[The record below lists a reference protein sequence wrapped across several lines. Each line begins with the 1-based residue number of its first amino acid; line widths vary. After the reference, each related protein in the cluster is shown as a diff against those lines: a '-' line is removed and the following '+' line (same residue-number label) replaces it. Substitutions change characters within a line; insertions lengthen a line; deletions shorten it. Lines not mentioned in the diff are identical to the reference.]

1 MTLLGQLARDSQM
14 AVVCTIHQPS
24 ASVYEGIDTL
34 LLLTKGCTAYYGPS
48 NGLVEYLGTVG
59 KPVPVGSSLAEH
71 ALNLVNADFTSD
83 DAVDEMIEAWRKRAS
98 PPPMPAV
105 GLSLPVVPARASGG
119 RLMGTLLDKISRTN
133 LSDFSYLCGRAL
145 VYFFLGS
152 STRRCGGSQ
161 TPDALMP
168 PQEHTRNPQIRAPYL
183 PSPHNT
189 RVPSCVE
196 LASRVHSLR
205 SGLCAGARSASGA
218 RNHPLL
224 SDPVH
229 DRHGELEAETIRC
242 THGGGSNQIAFR
254 LRIAL
259 PAQTSWCPPP
269 AWLTRMSCAIEPHEC
284 PQVLFIALP
293 TLNSTCARWPSYQ
306 REIRSGMYGP
316 IAYWTVTSVIS
327 IVASFTLTLFAI
339 PLLYIADDLPGSSF
353 FKVWALLGALTLFI
367 EASAEL
373 MAFAGQEAG
382 TGLQGMV
389 NMHTIQSSGAFQ
401 NPSNIIWPFRIFTY
415 IFPGRFC
422 FSGML
427 TAVFNGWDSDSDFSG
442 AFRLPDAPVWLKESP
457 RGLAAA
463 ANNRSFVCTGES
475 NVCYAS
481 NGPDILRELHV
492 RRTELSTPC
501 PRFLCP
507 PPTVACLVDCV
518 PRAGRI

>member
-1 MTLLGQLARDSQM
+1 LIQ
-14 AVVCTIHQPS
+14 
-24 ASVYEGIDTL
+24 
-34 LLLTKGCTAYYGPS
+34 
-48 NGLVEYLGTVG
+48 
-59 KPVPVGSSLAEH
+59 
-71 ALNLVNADFTSD
+71 F
-83 DAVDEMIEAWRKRAS
+83 MIA
-98 PPPMPAV
+98 
-105 GLSLPVVPARASGG
+105 
-119 RLMGTLLDKISRTN
+119 T
-133 LSDFSYLCGRAL
+133 
-145 VYFFLGS
+145 
-152 STRRCGGSQ
+152 
-161 TPDALMP
+161 
-168 PQEHTRNPQIRAPYL
+168 
-183 PSPHNT
+183 
-189 RVPSCVE
+189 
-196 LASRVHSLR
+196 
-205 SGLCAGARSASGA
+205 
-218 RNHPLL
+218 
-224 SDPVH
+224 
-229 DRHGELEAETIRC
+229 
-242 THGGGSNQIAFR
+242 
-254 LRIAL
+254 
-259 PAQTSWCPPP
+259 
-269 AWLTRMSCAIEPHEC
+269 
-284 PQVLFIALP
+284 VLFIALP

-353 FKVWALLGALTLFI
+353 FKVWALLGVLTLFI

-481 NGPDILRELHV
+481 NGPDILRELHAAFEV
-492 RRTELSTPC
+492 ADPNIQWEVYLGYIMAQWAVFRAFGYLGAIAATRPSKGRAQATSTATEQSAL
-501 PRFLCP
+501 L
-507 PPTVACLVDCV
+507 
-518 PRAGRI
+518 AGSANA